1 MSNCLPDKD
10 ELVTAVSQ
18 YKRYLSK
25 SIRESTKAK
34 QHGKEVAY
42 RDALAEFLDLFEDWE
57 DI

>member
-1 MSNCLPDKD
+1 MSKPSTEKD
-10 ELVTAVSQ
+10 EIVTAVSQ
-18 YKRYLSK
+18 YKRYLAR
-25 SIRESTKAK
+25 SIRESTETK